1 MEMGQ
6 CCDKAHTQK
15 IENQNRAASRLY
27 HKNDCLC
34 QAGNNNSGQMGIKK
48 PPGLMFD
55 VLGAGAVNR
64 RPRMFCSLKNYNSGE
79 SGLTLPGINA
89 FNTQRL
95 INHFVR

>member
-1 MEMGQ
+1 
-6 CCDKAHTQK
+6 
-15 IENQNRAASRLY
+15 
-27 HKNDCLC
+27 
-34 QAGNNNSGQMGIKK
+34 MGIKK

>member
-6 CCDKAHTQK
+6 CWGKAHTQG
-15 IENQNRAASRLY
+15 IENQNRAAFRLY

-55 VLGAGAVNR
+55 VLGAGAVK
-64 RPRMFCSLKNYNSGE
+64 LQ
-79 SGLTLPGINA
+79 GINA

-95 INHFVR
+95 ITHFVR